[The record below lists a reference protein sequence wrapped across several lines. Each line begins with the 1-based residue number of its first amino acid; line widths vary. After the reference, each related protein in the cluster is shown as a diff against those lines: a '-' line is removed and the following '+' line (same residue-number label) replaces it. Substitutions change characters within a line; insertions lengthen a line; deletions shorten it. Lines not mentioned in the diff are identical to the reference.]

1 LVVDRNQF
9 AVADALALALDAGY
23 RLHRALELRVLAT
36 RHATDGRTENP
47 EDEPGDGSSWNT
59 AAQVRSALDLR
70 GNVSLP
76 RGAVLTIGGEREW
89 QDEQTAIE
97 SISAFGTYTDESDEA
112 RVNTGW
118 YTQLHG
124 SLVSGVA
131 VTLGG
136 RIDDNE
142 KFGTFRTGRA
152 ALSWQPAAQVR
163 IHAALGTAFKEP
175 TFYEQFAQG
184 FVQGNPSLE
193 PERARSTELGAMYS
207 RRGVVISATAFDQR
221 FRNLIQYTG
230 SPAADAPNYS
240 NIGAA
245 RARGAELGASAVLG
259 GVTARASYTWT
270 DTRVTDAGFGEDNL
284 FQQDERL
291 LRRPVH
297 QATLGMDAL
306 LGASLRGSVDVR
318 AIGEREDLD
327 FTTAWQG
334 ARTRLSPYALVDVGA
349 AWSRGAHSIT
359 ARVRNVLDA
368 RYQEIHNFAAAGRV
382 LELGLRSALDLR

>member
-1 LVVDRNQF
+1 
-9 AVADALALALDAGY
+9 
-23 RLHRALELRVLAT
+23 
-36 RHATDGRTENP
+36 
-47 EDEPGDGSSWNT
+47 
-59 AAQVRSALDLR
+59 
-70 GNVSLP
+70 
-76 RGAVLTIGGEREW
+76 
-89 QDEQTAIE
+89 
-97 SISAFGTYTDESDEA
+97 
-112 RVNTGW
+112 
-118 YTQLHG
+118 
-124 SLVSGVA
+124 
-131 VTLGG
+131 
-136 RIDDNE
+136 
-142 KFGTFRTGRA
+142 
-152 ALSWQPAAQVR
+152 
-163 IHAALGTAFKEP
+163 
-175 TFYEQFAQG
+175 
-184 FVQGNPSLE
+184 
-193 PERARSTELGAMYS
+193 M
-207 RRGVVISATAFDQR
+207 
-221 FRNLIQYTG
+221 
-230 SPAADAPNYS
+230 
-240 NIGAA
+240 
-245 RARGAELGASAVLG
+245 LG